1 MTTIKSN
8 NDNQNNYD
16 YTDMENMKRFV
27 NQHKDTLKSTGSSRS
42 WFVWDGM
49 RWRYEADDVTAT
61 QRGFITIESIDK
73 EASATLDGLKKQEL
87 LKWSKSSQ
95 SKHRILSMISMASKH
110 KDMIVSMANFDKD
123 THVINCLNGVVD
135 LTNRNLPARSSHRLI
150 SIFVKLN

>member
-27 NQHKDTLKSTGSSRS
+27 YQHKDTLKSTGSSRS

-49 RWRYEADDVTAT
+49 RWRYEADDVTAM
-61 QRGFITIESIDK
+61 QIGFITIETIDK
-73 EASATLDGLKKQEL
+73 EASATLDGLKRQEL

-95 SKHRILSMISMASKH
+95 SKSRILSMISMASKH
-110 KDMIVSMANFDKD
+110 KDMIVSMAQVQSYNPILYIWLK
-123 THVINCLNGVVD
+123 T
-135 LTNRNLPARSSHRLI
+135 
-150 SIFVKLN
+150 